1 MNLIDKFKGSL
12 PIIAFI
18 GWHNSGK
25 TTLVRRVAKEL
36 KERSYI
42 PAIIKSTK
50 HRDII
55 LDTQGTDTYLY
66 RKDGVP
72 FVALVS
78 PDEIDLFMENSN
90 EPVETLAHRFFP
102 QADIVLCEGFKN
114 HPSIPKIEVTRK
126 DFVNRPLRDVVNNVI
141 ATVADFDLDVERLF
155 KLEEVEKLCDFIE
168 DTFLRPSD
176 GEDVVT
182 LFINGIPVDLNNFV
196 RNALKGTVRGFIGSL
211 KSTEDAKDITIHIR
225 LK

>member
-1 MNLIDKFKGSL
+1 MKLTDKFKGSL

-25 TTLVRRVAKEL
+25 TTLVRRIAKEL
-36 KERSYI
+36 KERNYI

-50 HRDII
+50 HKDIV
-55 LDTQGTDTYLY
+55 LDTQGTDTYFY
-66 RKDGVP
+66 RQDGVP

-78 PDEIDLFMENSN
+78 PDEINLFMENSN

-126 DFVNRPLRDVVNNVI
+126 DFANRPLKNEVNNVI
-141 ATVADFDLDVERLF
+141 ATVSDFDLDGERVF
-155 KLEEVEKLCDFIE
+155 KIKEVKKLCDFIE
-168 DTFLRPSD
+168 DTFLRPGD

-182 LFINGIPVDLNNFV
+182 LFINGTPVDLNNFV

-211 KSTEDAKDITIHIR
+211 KSTENARDITIRIR